1 MVSGVADAPVR
12 AQNGS
17 QFDGKARG
25 LLEFGSS
32 LRLSREAQGLTLVDA
47 EKATHVRARYLRA
60 LEEEQLD
67 LLPGGSYP
75 RAFLRDYASYLGLDP
90 ALLLEGLPEP
100 EPEIAPQPVAAP
112 IRPLPWRGAAVTALV
127 LGCAAAATVWMLSSH
142 GHDATLVASGAPR
155 AAAVTPR
162 AAPKPAVT
170 AAPKVATLSA
180 VRGDCWVRV
189 TRGGR
194 VLWIGTLRQGRTL
207 KLGVSKRLVVRLGAP
222 WNVDVRVA
230 GRPLASLPH
239 APVTIG
245 LAA

>member
-127 LGCAAAATVWMLSSH
+127 LGCAAAATFWALSSH
-142 GHDATLVASGAPR
+142 GHDATPVASGAPP
-155 AAAVTPR
+155 AVVAPK
-162 AAPKPAVT
+162 AAPKPVPAP
-170 AAPKVATLSA
+170 APKIATLSA

-189 TRGGR
+189 THGGR

-207 KLGVSKRLVVRLGAP
+207 RLGVAKPLLVRLGAP
-222 WNVDVRVA
+222 WNLDVRVA
-230 GRPLASLPH
+230 GRRLASLPH

-245 LAA
+245 LPT